1 MCYKRF
7 NEFKNFDAS
16 LKAAFPGVEL
26 PKFPSKFALVNK
38 NDIRQKT
45 FNVYLKRIVE
55 LCKEFSPMA
64 KDTLMKRLGEFLDFS
79 SMQEEHKESQVVDKG
94 TKAIK
99 GNTVVQSAQV
109 DASSG
114 TITGSMEVLEPNGVW
129 ETYYGS
135 LQHTNLFLFATEYD
149 PKFRAVISCAAAT
162 ISDNEMYADC
172 IDIRHECSNEV
183 VSIRPTEQSKKASK
197 AWKNA
202 LVISA
207 TQSIEA
213 SPNFHK
219 GTCMGKVKINIGSL
233 VGVKI
238 AKPAAS
244 TIKAHVYVK
253 VTLNPFTY
261 KTFII
266 PQSTYSV
273 WDESFILPVFN
284 KFFSIKLEV

>member
-1 MCYKRF
+1 M
-7 NEFKNFDAS
+7 
-16 LKAAFPGVEL
+16 
-26 PKFPSKFALVNK
+26 
-38 NDIRQKT
+38 
-45 FNVYLKRIVE
+45 
-55 LCKEFSPMA
+55 
-64 KDTLMKRLGEFLDFS
+64 
-79 SMQEEHKESQVVDKG
+79 
-94 TKAIK
+94 
-99 GNTVVQSAQV
+99 
-109 DASSG
+109 
-114 TITGSMEVLEPNGVW
+114 
-129 ETYYGS
+129 
-135 LQHTNLFLFATEYD
+135 FLFATEYD
-149 PKFRAVISCAAAT
+149 PKFRAVISCAAA
-162 ISDNEMYADC
+162 IIADNETYTDC
-172 IDIRHECSNEV
+172 IDLRHECSNEV
-183 VSIRPTEQSKKASK
+183 VTIRPTEHNKK

-207 TQSIEA
+207 TQSIDS

-253 VTLNPFTY
+253 VSLHPFSY

-284 KFFSIKLEV
+284 KFFSIKIEV